1 MKTKKKT
8 AKKISQ
14 KSVRSTAKRTLKT
27 KKAQPAKKLESKP
40 KVPVKPLTPD
50 PAHSPGHKKMQKTDK
65 FTEHSRGNVHMQE
78 AAANTVSKS
87 EIIRKQNSRHRRI
100 ITGAA
105 MGKTGRIIIK

>member
-1 MKTKKKT
+1 MKKKT
-8 AKKISQ
+8 AKK
-14 KSVRSTAKRTLKT
+14 SVKSTAKTTLK
-27 KKAQPAKKLESKP
+27 KKSVKPAKKLELKP
-40 KVPVKPLTPD
+40 KVPVKPLAPD
-50 PAHSPGHKKMQKTDK
+50 PAHSPGHKKMQKIDK

-105 MGKTGRIIIK
+105 VGKTGRIIIK